1 MHWLIGELANWRIGT
16 LVNWRVDGFMK
27 KNGLIIAIDGPAA
40 VGKSTMGKLIARELG
55 YTYIDTG
62 AIYRA
67 ITWKVLKNNID
78 INDENM
84 ISDIVSKTYITIK
97 KTNTNSLKDYYHIF
111 VDGEDVTEKI
121 RDPKIDR
128 NVSQIARLP
137 KIRRQLIH
145 LQRKLAGKRNIV
157 MEGRDIG
164 SVILPKA
171 DIKLYFTA
179 SEEERIKRRYKELID
194 KGYDVDYEEVKKQI
208 VQRDEI
214 DSKRKYAPLIKPKDA
229 IIIDSTEKSIE
240 KVKGEILK
248 IIKSKKNA
256 GEKQIENNIN

>member
-1 MHWLIGELANWRIGT
+1 
-16 LVNWRVDGFMK
+16 MK

-67 ITWKVLKNNID
+67 ITWKVLKNNFS
-78 INDENM
+78 INDENI
-84 ISDIVSKTYITIK
+84 ISDLVSDTCISIK
-97 KTNTNSLKDYYHIF
+97 RTNTSRLKNYYRIF
-111 VDGEDVTEKI
+111 VDEEDVTEKI

-137 KIRRQLIH
+137 KIRKQLIH
-145 LQRKLAGKRNIV
+145 LQRKLAEKGNIV

-164 SVILPKA
+164 SVILPNA
-171 DIKLYFTA
+171 DLKLYFTA
-179 SEEERIKRRYKELID
+179 SEEERIKRRYKELMD
-194 KGYDVDYEEVKKQI
+194 KGYNVDYEEVKKQI

-214 DSKRKYAPLIKPKDA
+214 DSKRKYAPLIKAKDA
-229 IIIDSTEKSIE
+229 IIIDSTEKCIE
-240 KVKGEILK
+240 EVKDEILK
-248 IIKSKKNA
+248 VI
-256 GEKQIENNIN
+256 EKHIECREKTN

>member
-1 MHWLIGELANWRIGT
+1 
-16 LVNWRVDGFMK
+16 MK
-27 KNGLIIAIDGPAA
+27 KDGLIIAIDGPAA

-62 AIYRA
+62 
-67 ITWKVLKNNID
+67 
-78 INDENM
+78 
-84 ISDIVSKTYITIK
+84 YITIK
-97 KTNTNSLKDYYHIF
+97 KTNTNSCYHIF
-111 VDGEDVTEKI
+111 VDGKDVTEKI
-121 RDPKIDR
+121 REPKIDR

-137 KIRRQLIH
+137 KIRKQLIH
-145 LQRKLAGKRNIV
+145 LQRKLAEKGNIV

-214 DSKRKYAPLIKPKDA
+214 DSKRKYAPLIKAKDA
-229 IIIDSTEKSIE
+229 ILIDSTEKSIE
-240 KVKGEILK
+240 EVKGEILK

-256 GEKQIENNIN
+256 GEKQIENDII

>member
-1 MHWLIGELANWRIGT
+1 
-16 LVNWRVDGFMK
+16 MK

-67 ITWKVLKNNID
+67 ITWKVLKNNIN
-78 INDENM
+78 INDEEM
-84 ISDIVSKTYITIK
+84 ISSMVSNTYITIERANK
-97 KTNTNSLKDYYHIF
+97 KSLNDYYHIF
-111 VDGEDVTEKI
+111 VDGEDVTEEI
-121 RDPKIDR
+121 RNPMIDQ

-137 KIRRQLIH
+137 KIRKQLIY
-145 LQRKLAGKRNIV
+145 LQRELAEKGNIV

-179 SEEERIKRRYKELID
+179 SEEERIKRRYKELIN
-194 KGYDVDYEEVKKQI
+194 KGYSIDYEVVKKQI
-208 VQRDEI
+208 IQRDKI
-214 DSKRKYAPLIKPKDA
+214 DSKRKYAPLIKAKDA
-229 IIIDSTEKSIE
+229 ILIDSTEKSIE
-240 KVKGEILK
+240 EVKDNILK
-248 IIKSKKNA
+248 IIKKF
-256 GEKQIENNIN
+256 